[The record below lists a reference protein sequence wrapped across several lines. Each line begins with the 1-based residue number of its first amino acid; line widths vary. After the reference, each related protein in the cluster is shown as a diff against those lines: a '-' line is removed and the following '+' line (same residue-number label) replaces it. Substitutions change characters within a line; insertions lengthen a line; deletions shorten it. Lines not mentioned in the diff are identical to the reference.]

1 MTSLKFTILSKMNK
15 QLVLLRFFPEYDES
29 LHDGREGGVLLCG
42 QLRPLAMRKQHRGCV
57 SLEPGDGLGLTSL
70 QDK

>member
-1 MTSLKFTILSKMNK
+1 MEFKVYVSFYYE

-70 QDK
+70 QDN